1 MPRNQPDVTLSVPL
15 VFVKGKFVPVLDGV
29 VLESRAGKILAST
42 TPDGKAGGEKKEDR
56 QRAEAVHKAVKKA
69 LEGLE
74 LDEVAE
80 ALR

>member
-1 MPRNQPDVTLSVPL
+1 MPRNQSDVTLTVPL
-15 VFVKGKFVPVLDGV
+15 VFAKGKLVPVLDGV

-42 TPDGKAGGEKKEDR
+42 TPDGKAGEGEKEDR
-56 QRAEAVHKAVKKA
+56 QRAEAVHEAAKKA